1 MTAKQYPPGAT
12 RNAAG
17 TGRGLKVV
25 TKPATKKRGASAKPE
40 VIAKT
45 VLDNRR
51 KYVDT
56 SAIPVAELAETID
69 PNKPLTEKARQFVK
83 YWAQGES
90 VASAAARAGYG
101 DGATYAYRLIH
112 YPQAK
117 ALYNEEKRLYE
128 EAAQMT
134 RKKVMDMFIEA
145 YDMAKLMSEP
155 ASMVSAA
162 REVGKM
168 CGYYEPTKTQVNVT
182 LNGQVNV
189 AQLGRLS
196 DEELLKIIEQGAVN
210 DPQSALG
217 HTPQLE
223 E

>member
-1 MTAKQYPPGAT
+1 MPKTPAPKAKPVKAKHPRAKSE
-12 RNAAG
+12 AG
-17 TGRGLKVV
+17 TRQAAVRTAV
-25 TKPATKKRGASAKPE
+25 NTSTMAAAAMVP
-40 VIAKT
+40 
-45 VLDNRR
+45 
-51 KYVDT
+51 VD
-56 SAIPVAELAETID
+56 
-69 PNKPLTEKARQFVK
+69 KPLTAQQRAFVK
-83 YWAQGES
+83 AWAEGDS
-90 VASAAARAGYG
+90 IPNAMHRAGYNDQPSYG
-101 DGATYAYRLIH
+101 YRM
-112 YPQAK
+112 AK
-117 ALYNEEKRLYE
+117 MPNILALYHEEKRLYE

-134 RKKVMDMFIEA
+134 RKKVMDMLLES
-145 YDMAKLMSEP
+145 YEMAKLMSEP
-155 ASMVSAA
+155 ATMVSAA

-196 DEELLKIIEQGAVN
+196 DEELLKIIEQGAMN